1 MKKSIKR
8 ITCLLLSAIAAFPLV
23 SCTKEQSYDPETTPV
38 VFATETL
45 DGNFNPFFAT
55 SGGDSEMTSMTQ
67 IGMLT
72 TDDKGNIA
80 FGEDEPTVT
89 LDFDIVE
96 AADQSSTTYKFIIKN
111 GIQFSDGEALTIKDV
126 LFNLYVYLDPAY
138 MGSATM
144 YSTDIKGLKKYRAQD
159 PEMTEDDDSENLDE
173 TFYAQAL
180 TRKTDIIDYLEGTT
194 SVKPAN
200 YDNDIAL
207 IKQRFKEELES
218 DWTMCAGTQESYKD
232 EYTFTEDWQIFYF
245 NEGIVKRYMVQGAPQ
260 KDTVTGKYITN
271 LDVAAGDYYNS
282 EIAQTI
288 TDAANDSEE
297 IKKYTDLGN
306 DAEVAKQLVIKET
319 AIQTV
324 YDANVDWGNDAL
336 ASVLKYWAT
345 GVNILDDFAAD
356 ARLDWYNEH
365 KADDGSLAVKNIS
378 GIKTSKT
385 SVDFSGKALG
395 AEHDVLTIEINGI
408 DPKAKYNFA
417 FAVAPLHYYSGTYNN
432 VNYITAAQNGDNFG
446 VAFGDKNFFETV
458 LQNPEKNKKPVGA
471 GAYQVSNSKGDETNV
486 NGNDFY
492 INNWVYFV
500 RNKNFNTVGS
510 GLNNA
515 NIKYLRYKVVNTEN
529 IVQALKAGDIH
540 VGEPN
545 ATTSNIDAL
554 SEISYISATTV
565 RTNGYGYV
573 GINPKYVPDI
583 EVRKAI
589 MMALDAVHCKTYYG
603 SNASVIHRPMS
614 LESWVWDFVEETDPQ
629 RDRYYA
635 VATNKTAIQQVVES
649 GDSKWVLKDGKYVNS
664 DTNKPLKLTFT
675 IAGATTDHPAYTM
688 FDKAKDLLN
697 SAGFDITVTTDVSA
711 LKKLATGQ
719 LEVWAAAWSSTV
731 DPDMYQ
737 VYHKDSTATSVNNWG
752 YPTILNDSTGQFT
765 YEKSI
770 INLLSE
776 QIELGRTTN
785 DQETRAGYYKTAL
798 DYVMKLAVEFPTYQR
813 DDCVAY
819 NNQIIDPTSLNQNP
833 TAFAGVIDRIW
844 ELKFL

>member
-1 MKKSIKR
+1 MKKSIKK

-23 SCTKEQSYDPETTPV
+23 SCKSEQSYDPETTPV

-55 SGGDSEMTSMTQ
+55 SGGDSEMVSMTQ
-67 IGMLT
+67 IGMLS

-80 FGEDEPTVT
+80 YGQDEPTVT
-89 LDFDIVE
+89 LDFAIDE
-96 AADQSSTTYKFIIKN
+96 ATDQSSTTYKFIIKN
-111 GIQFSDGEALTIKDV
+111 DIQFSDGKPLTIKDV

-159 PEMTEDDDSENLDE
+159 TEMADDDDSENLDE
-173 TFYAQAL
+173 TFYAQAMQ
-180 TRKTDIIDYLEGTT
+180 RRTDIIDYLEGTT
-194 SVKPAN
+194 TVKPEN
-200 YDNDIAL
+200 YDADIAL

-218 DWTMCAGTQESYKD
+218 DWTMTAGTQESYKD

-245 NEGIVKRYMVQGAPQ
+245 NEGIVKTYKVQGKPQ
-260 KDTVTGKYITN
+260 KNAQGKYITN
-271 LDVAAGDYYNS
+271 LDAAAGDYYNAD
-282 EIAQTI
+282 IAATI
-288 TDAANDSEE
+288 TAAANDATK
-297 IKKYTDLGN
+297 IGAYTALGN
-306 DAEVAKQLVIKET
+306 SAEVAKQLVIKDT

-324 YDANVDWGNDAL
+324 YEANVEAGSDAL

-345 GVNILDDFAAD
+345 SVNILDDFAAD
-356 ARLDWYNEH
+356 ARLEWYEEH
-365 KADDGSLAVKNIS
+365 KAADGSLAVKTIS

-385 SVDFSGKALG
+385 TVDFNGNALG

-417 FAVAPLHYYSGTYNN
+417 FAVAPLHYYSGTYKN
-432 VNYITAAQNGDNFG
+432 VNYIAEANGVDKFG
-446 VAFGDKNFFETV
+446 VAFGDKTFFETI
-458 LQNPEKNKKPVGA
+458 LQADEKNKKPVGA
-471 GAYQVSNSKGDETNV
+471 GVYQVSNSKGDTGDAA

-492 INNWVYFV
+492 INNWVYFA
-500 RNKNFNTVGS
+500 RNEYFKTVGS
-510 GLNNA
+510 GLHNA
-515 NIKYLRYKVVNTEN
+515 NINYLHYKVVNTEN
-529 IVQALKAGDIH
+529 IVQSLDAGDIH

-545 ATTSNIDAL
+545 ATTENINAL
-554 SEISYISATTV
+554 GNIEHVSFKTV

-583 EVRKAI
+583 EVRRAI
-589 MMALDAVHCKTYYG
+589 MMALNAVHCKTYYG
-603 SNASVIHRPMS
+603 SYASVIYRPMS
-614 LESWVWDFVEETDPQ
+614 LESWVWNYIDENATQ

-635 VATNKTAIQQVVES
+635 QATTKAEIQAMVES
-649 GDSKWVLKDGKYVNS
+649 GDSTWTLQDGKYYN
-664 DTNKPLKLTFT
+664 DKGEPLKLTFT
-675 IAGATTDHPAYTM
+675 IAGATSDHPAYTM
-688 FDKAKDLLN
+688 FDKAKELLN
-697 SAGFDITVTTDVSA
+697 SAGFDITITTDVSA

-765 YEKSI
+765 EEKNI
-770 INLLSE
+770 INALSE

-785 DQETRAGYYKTAL
+785 DEATRAGYYKTAL
-798 DYVMKLAVEFPTYQR
+798 DYVMELAVEFPTYQR

-819 NNQIIDPTSLNQNP
+819 NSQIIDATSLNQNP

-844 ELKFL
+844 ELRFL